1 MNLNQN
7 LNSHPSLTDGV
18 YDSVAV
24 EDSENAM
31 AWFKSEPQ
39 HYCKINVSE
48 IRFSSSISWE
58 RYLINYYNMESE
70 STSYYYRKLMYK
82 FL

>member
-1 MNLNQN
+1 MASVTKKLNFIFYLILMNLNQN

-31 AWFKSEPQ
+31 A
-39 HYCKINVSE
+39 
-48 IRFSSSISWE
+48 
-58 RYLINYYNMESE
+58 
-70 STSYYYRKLMYK
+70 
-82 FL
+82 